1 MKPDTP
7 RPDPGP
13 PDAPIDGNVAAR
25 WVSMDSLHP
34 WEGNP
39 RKNEATIARVAA
51 SIKRFGWGAVIVARL
66 EDGEMVAGH
75 TRFAAAQ
82 LLVEQWAVAQDADK
96 WHPDAVRTAS
106 RLEVPARFGE
116 WSDHEAHLLAVADNK
131 LQEYS
136 EWDDKK
142 LAELLGGYTQTETN
156 VAGYEAMELSKLF
169 ASLKDEFNPGNADGQ
184 SGLDVKDPTVCPK
197 CGHEF

>member
-1 MKPDTP
+1 MDLPD
-7 RPDPGP
+7 
-13 PDAPIDGNVAAR
+13 DGNVAAR
-25 WVSMDSLHP
+25 WVSMDILHP

-66 EDGEMVAGH
+66 ENGEMVAGH

-82 LLVEQWAVAQDADK
+82 LLVEQWAVAQDADD
-96 WHPDAVRTAS
+96 WHPDAVRTAE
-106 RLEVPARFGE
+106 RLEVPVRFGA
-116 WSDHEAHLLAVADNK
+116 WTDHEAHLLAVADNK

-142 LAELLGGYTQTETN
+142 LADLLGGYTQTETN
-156 VAGYEAMELSKLF
+156 VAGYEAVELSKLF
-169 ASLKDEFNPGNADGQ
+169 ESLKTDFTPGSADGQ